1 MTVKRFFSGNH
12 ILMVVTAIGFL
23 ANVYLLCVFP
33 SSLILDMF
41 WERMDAE
48 KIKQL
53 DYNIY
58 RIAGLP
64 AGEGIEVLEDKV
76 QFDGIHLGEHFE
88 FYTFETDSI
97 IPLDAYQLKSGT
109 DTNDNTYRTGN
120 GRYQRSTGKQ
130 WPKFTDDALEI
141 IRKRNI
147 YNRYY
152 LVALPD
158 GNYVIAYLD
167 DAYYL
172 KYLLTRKV
180 QLPVGY
186 VTTISRGE
194 EKLLQ
199 PCLEEYGLE
208 ENKILVMFS
217 QKRYE
222 DYKILYKA
230 IPVIVYICAM
240 AVYLGVGSLVLSMI
254 QKAGG
259 KRK

>member
-1 MTVKRFFSGNH
+1 
-12 ILMVVTAIGFL
+12 MVVTAIVFL
-23 ANVYLLCVFP
+23 ANVYLLCAFP
-33 SSLILDMF
+33 SSLILDLF
-41 WERMDAE
+41 WDKMDEE
-48 KIKQL
+48 KIEQL

-64 AGEGIEVLEDKV
+64 AGEGIEVLEDKM
-76 QFDGIHLGEHFE
+76 QFDAIHLEEHFE

-97 IPLDAYQLKSGT
+97 IPLDVYQLKSGT

-120 GRYQRSTGKQ
+120 GRYQGSRGKQ
-130 WPKFTDDALEI
+130 WPQFTDNALEI

-158 GNYVIAYLD
+158 GNHVVAYLD
-167 DAYYL
+167 DGYYL

-186 VTTISRGE
+186 VTIINRSE

-199 PCLEEYGLE
+199 PCLEEYGLK

-222 DYKILYKA
+222 DYKILYKI
-230 IPVIVYICAM
+230 IPLIVYIFAM
-240 AVYLGVGSLVLSMI
+240 AVYLGVGTLVLSLI

>member
-1 MTVKRFFSGNH
+1 
-12 ILMVVTAIGFL
+12 MVVTAIFFL
-23 ANVYLLCVFP
+23 ANVYLLCAFP
-33 SSLILDMF
+33 SSLILDLF
-41 WERMDAE
+41 WDKMDEE
-48 KIKQL
+48 KIEQL

-58 RIAGLP
+58 RVAGLP
-64 AGEGIEVLEDKV
+64 AGEGIEVLEDKM
-76 QFDGIHLGEHFE
+76 QFDAIHLEEHFE

-97 IPLDAYQLKSGT
+97 IPLDVYQLKSGT

-120 GRYQRSTGKQ
+120 GRYRGSTGKQ
-130 WPKFTDDALEI
+130 WLQFTDNALEI

-158 GNYVIAYLD
+158 GNHVVSYLD
-167 DAYYL
+167 DGYYL

-186 VTTISRGE
+186 VTTINRIE

-199 PCLEEYGLE
+199 PCLEEYGLK

-222 DYKILYKA
+222 DYKILYKI
-230 IPVIVYICAM
+230 IPLIVFICAM
-240 AVYLGVGSLVLSMI
+240 AVYLGVGILVLSMI